1 MSEDSK
7 KNETPIKDL
16 SFEDALKEL
25 EGIVQRLERGD
36 APLEESIT
44 IYQRGAA
51 LKAHCDAKLKDAQM
65 KVEKI
70 VLDGSGKAS
79 VETFDE

>member
-1 MSEDSK
+1 MA
-7 KNETPIKDL
+7 ETPIKDL
-16 SFEDALKEL
+16 SFEEALKEL
-25 EGIVQRLERGD
+25 EQIVQRLERGD
-36 APLEESIT
+36 APLEESIA

-70 VLDGSGKAS
+70 VLDGKGAAGT
-79 VETFDE
+79 EEFDG